1 MGDGPSIDI
10 AGSAGWGLAECIM
23 NGTVTCRGSA
33 GNGAMNGFRSLA
45 LVFVPGM
52 VADGKREHPDQG
64 AS

>member
-1 MGDGPSIDI
+1 
-10 AGSAGWGLAECIM
+10 
-23 NGTVTCRGSA
+23 
-33 GNGAMNGFRSLA
+33 MNGFRSLA